1 MDPGTSGAIQKK
13 KQSFSLNLDE
23 TKHFNLIIVTFI
35 FSGNLTHGLSHMK
48 VDDLPIKEKSQMF
61 HCQVSRSLSL
71 CRKAT
76 DNTLSM

>member
-13 KQSFSLNLDE
+13 SLNLDQ
-23 TKHFNLIIVTFI
+23 TKHFNLIILTFI
-35 FSGNLTHGLSHMK
+35 YSGNFTHGLSHMK